1 MDWITLY
8 IIASIMLLPL
18 FIYGALASSGVEA
31 TFNRYSRTL
40 SNSGLTGYSVAK
52 KLLDD
57 AGIKDVK
64 IVQTGG
70 RLTDCYDPKKKQLR
84 LSTATIN
91 SSSVAAIG
99 VCAHEVGHAVQDH
112 NHMFLFKLRIFI
124 VPIVNLVNRAFIP
137 LILLGSILGF
147 TIYIPVVGYYIVLGS
162 VIAYGASMVFSLVT
176 LPLEYDASRRAIK
189 MLRQTGAFSEDEL
202 KHSSKVLK
210 AAIQTYISSTL
221 TSVAYFLRFLSYAMI
236 FARNRD

>member
-8 IIASIMLLPL
+8 IVASIMLIPL
-18 FIYGALASSGVEA
+18 FIYGSIASSAVES
-31 TFNRYSRTL
+31 TFHKYSRVL

-57 AGIKDVK
+57 AGIKNVK
-64 IVQTGG
+64 IVETGG
-70 RLTDCYDPKKKQLR
+70 RLTDCYDPRRKELR
-84 LSTATIN
+84 LSSATIN
-91 SSSVAAIG
+91 SMSVAAIG

-112 NHMFLFKLRIFI
+112 KRMFLFKLRIAI
-124 VPIVNLVNRAFIP
+124 VPIVNLINRAFLP

-162 VIAYGASMVFSLVT
+162 VIAYGASMVFNLIT
-176 LPLEYDASRRAIK
+176 LPLEYDASKRAMA
-189 MLRQTGAFSEDEL
+189 MLKETGIFSDDEL
-202 KHSSKVLK
+202 KHSNKVLK

-236 FARNRD
+236 FSRDRN